1 MTLVRRQLNNFQK
14 VELALKRKL
23 ILVEIA
29 KNNMLAGARGDRSLT
44 PLGRVDEQIGML
56 TGVSRDTVRKFERIL
71 QNRPAAEGE
80 IIIQMLRIG
89 EMSINQAYESIL
101 KEEPQ

>member
-1 MTLVRRQLNNFQK
+1 
-14 VELALKRKL
+14 
-23 ILVEIA
+23 
-29 KNNMLAGARGDRSLT
+29 
-44 PLGRVDEQIGML
+44 ML
-56 TGVSRDTVRKFERIL
+56 TGVSRDTVRKVERIL
-71 QNRPAAEGE
+71 QNRPAEGE